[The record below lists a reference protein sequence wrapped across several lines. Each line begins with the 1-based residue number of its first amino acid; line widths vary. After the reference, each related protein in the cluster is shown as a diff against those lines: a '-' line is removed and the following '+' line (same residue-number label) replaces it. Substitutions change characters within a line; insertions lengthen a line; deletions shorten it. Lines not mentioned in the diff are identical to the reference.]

1 MSSVLFDTTT
11 PAAHAQQNPPHLG
24 PDAIE
29 LANRSHHAAF
39 VSGQE
44 SDPETLRAAGGTPT
58 PEGIDPATI
67 ALVEDIPPDGG
78 YGWVVTAAVFF
89 INVNTWGINSA
100 WGVFMD
106 MYMRESTFPEASE
119 FEYAL
124 IGGLSVA
131 LALILGP
138 VISAIQKTIGTRY
151 TMLMGSGLVFAG
163 LFAASAASR
172 VWHLFMSVGL
182 AMGFGFG
189 LLYIPAMGLLPPW
202 FSRHRSLAVGIAT
215 AGAGGGIAWNLITN
229 KLLHVTSL
237 EWTWRILALVSVA
250 CNIIC
255 AFLCRERPITFS
267 TAGVSK
273 RRSFNIRDFGRTQ
286 VLLILL
292 WGFITEFGYITLWYS
307 LPSYATS
314 IGLTPSQGSIVNA
327 LLSLGVGVGRPLVG
341 ALSDRFGRINLA
353 LLCCSSSAV
362 LCLTL
367 WILARSYVGL
377 IIFALAVGAGG
388 GCFWATVN
396 PILAETVSLAES
408 SAIFGTICF
417 ALVIPTTFGEAIAL
431 QLVKGGDGVN
441 KFMPGQIFVG
451 CTFLGGTALLMLL
464 RSWQICEIER
474 KAEGSGSGLHTD
486 GHRRSGE
493 ETRTEDDLE
502 EGVMASGRSAGVAV
516 LGELRSSAAG
526 MWSPRK
532 LFVARR
538 V

>member
-1 MSSVLFDTTT
+1 MSALFD
-11 PAAHAQQNPPHLG
+11 AHPHPQPPSLDS
-24 PDAIE
+24 DAIE

-39 VSGQE
+39 NGQE
-44 SDPETLRAAGGTPT
+44 SDPETLRAAGGTP
-58 PEGIDPATI
+58 PPDDIDPATV
-67 ALVEDIPPDGG
+67 ALVKDVPPDGG
-78 YGWVVTAAVFF
+78 YGWVVTLAVFL

-100 WGVFMD
+100 WGIFMEQ
-106 MYMRESTFPEASE
+106 YIRENTFPEASQ

-124 IGGLSVA
+124 IGGLSVS

-138 VISAIQKTIGTRY
+138 IISAIQRNMGTRC
-151 TMLMGSGLVFAG
+151 TMIMGSLLTFGG
-163 LFAASAASR
+163 LFSASAASR

-182 AMGFGFG
+182 CMGFGFG

-202 FSRHRSLAVGIAT
+202 FSRHRSLALGLAT
-215 AGAGGGIAWNLITN
+215 AGAGGGIAWNLITG
-229 KLLHVTSL
+229 KLLEVSGL
-237 EWTWRILALVSVA
+237 KWTWRILGLVSVA
-250 CNIIC
+250 FNIIC
-255 AFLCRERPITFS
+255 AFLCRERPITSQS
-267 TAGVSK
+267 TGSSK

-292 WGFITEFGYITLWYS
+292 WGFITEFGYISLWYS

-314 IGLTPSQGSIVNA
+314 IGLTPGQGSVVNA
-327 LLSLGVGVGRPLVG
+327 MLSLGVGVGRPILG

-353 LLCCSSSAV
+353 LLCCSSCAI

-367 WILARSYVGL
+367 WILARSYAGL
-377 IIFALAVGAGG
+377 IIFALAAGAGG

-474 KAEGSGSGLHTD
+474 KSQGLGGGQLGE

-493 ETRTEDDLE
+493 ESRTEEDLE

-516 LGELRSSAAG
+516 LDELRSSAAG

>member
-1 MSSVLFDTTT
+1 MSGNFDT
-11 PAAHAQQNPPHLG
+11 NPPQPPNLD

-29 LANRSHHAAF
+29 LVQRNQQHASFA
-39 VSGQE
+39 GHE
-44 SDPETLRAAGGTPT
+44 SDPETLRAAGGTPP

-67 ALVEDIPPDGG
+67 ALVEDVPPDGG
-78 YGWVVTAAVFF
+78 YGWVIVAAVFL

-100 WGVFMD
+100 WGIFMEQ
-106 MYMRESTFPEASE
+106 YIRENTFPEASH

-124 IGGLSVA
+124 VGGLSVS

-138 VISAIQKTIGTRY
+138 IISAIQKTLGTRY
-151 TMLMGSGLVFAG
+151 TMVLGSLMIFGG
-163 LFAASAASR
+163 LFSASAASR
-172 VWHLFMSVGL
+172 
-182 AMGFGFG
+182 
-189 LLYIPAMGLLPPW
+189 AMGLLPPW
-202 FSRHRSLAVGIAT
+202 FSRHRSLALGLAT
-215 AGAGGGIAWNLITN
+215 AGAGGGIAWNLITG
-229 KLLHVTSL
+229 KLLSVSGL
-237 EWTWRILALVSVA
+237 KWTWRILALVSIA
-250 CNIIC
+250 FNILC
-255 AFLCRERPITFS
+255 AFLCRERPISSS
-267 TAGVSK
+267 TGSLK

-292 WGFITEFGYITLWYS
+292 WGFITEFGYVSLWYS

-314 IGLTPSQGSIVNA
+314 IGLTPSQGSVVNA
-327 LLSLGVGVGRPLVG
+327 MLSLGVGVGRPLVG

-353 LLCCSSSAV
+353 LFCCSSCAI

-367 WILARSYVGL
+367 WILARSYAGL
-377 IIFALAVGAGG
+377 IIFALAAGAGG
-388 GCFWATVN
+388 GCFWSTVN

-431 QLVKGGDGVN
+431 QLVKGGDGIN
-441 KFMPGQIFVG
+441 KFIPSQIFVG

-474 KAEGSGSGLHTD
+474 KSEGMGSGQHEQ
-486 GHRRSGE
+486 GHKRSGE
-493 ETRTEDDLE
+493 ESRTEEDLE
-502 EGVMASGRSAGVAV
+502 QGVMASGRSAGVAV

>member
-1 MSSVLFDTTT
+1 MSGHFDTN
-11 PAAHAQQNPPHLG
+11 PQQPPNLD

-29 LANRSHHAAF
+29 LVQRNQQHASYA
-39 VSGQE
+39 GHE
-44 SDPETLRAAGGTPT
+44 SDPEALRAAGGTPP
-58 PEGIDPATI
+58 PEGIDPASI
-67 ALVEDIPPDGG
+67 ALVEDVPPDGG
-78 YGWVVTAAVFF
+78 YGWVIVAAVFL

-100 WGVFMD
+100 WGIFMEQ
-106 MYMRESTFPEASE
+106 YIRENTFPEASH

-124 IGGLSVA
+124 VGGLSVS

-138 VISAIQKTIGTRY
+138 IISAIQKALGTRY
-151 TMLMGSGLVFAG
+151 TMVLGSLMIFAG
-163 LFAASAASR
+163 LFSASAASR

-182 AMGFGFG
+182 CMGFGFG

-202 FSRHRSLAVGIAT
+202 FSRHRSLALGLAT
-215 AGAGGGIAWNLITN
+215 AGAGGGIAWNLITG
-229 KLLHVTSL
+229 KLLAVSGL
-237 EWTWRILALVSVA
+237 KWTWRILALVSVA
-250 CNIIC
+250 FNILC
-255 AFLCRERPITFS
+255 AFLCRERPISSS
-267 TAGVSK
+267 TGSSK

-292 WGFITEFGYITLWYS
+292 WGFITEFGYVSLWYS

-314 IGLTPSQGSIVNA
+314 IGLTPSQGSVVNA
-327 LLSLGVGVGRPLVG
+327 MLSLGVGVGRPLVG

-353 LLCCSSSAV
+353 LFCCSSCAI

-367 WILARSYVGL
+367 WILARSYAGL
-377 IIFALAVGAGG
+377 IIFALAAGAGG
-388 GCFWATVN
+388 GCFWSTVN

-431 QLVKGGDGVN
+431 QLVKGGDGIN
-441 KFMPGQIFVG
+441 KFIPSQIFVG

-474 KAEGSGSGLHTD
+474 KSEGMGSGQHEV
-486 GHRRSGE
+486 GHKRSGE
-493 ETRTEDDLE
+493 ESRTEGDLE